1 LFSFAFVSGTIMC
14 AIPFSLTDLR
24 EVMLRNRDGTF
35 LQHNGE
41 DTSIVS
47 DDVLDDVS
55 MQSLRL

>member
-1 LFSFAFVSGTIMC
+1 MC